1 MTVMARIQLELP
13 NQFIWSVDL
22 DVRIYDV
29 NFADHLAHDR
39 VISLLHEARARFF
52 LEHNY
57 NELNVEGLGIIMTDI
72 AVVYKAEAF
81 FRDKVRI
88 EITAGDFNPKGCD
101 IFYRMTHAD
110 GPANGKVICEAKTGI
125 VFMDYTTR
133 KLAALPNGFRK
144 IFP

>member
-1 MTVMARIQLELP
+1 MARIQLELP
-13 NQFIWSVDL
+13 QKFVWSVDL

-57 NELNVEGLGIIMTDI
+57 SELNVDGLGIIMTDI

-81 FRDKVRI
+81 FRDKIRV
-88 EITAGDFNPKGCD
+88 EITAGDFNSRGCD
-101 IFYRMTHAD
+101 VYYRMSHAD
-110 GPANGKVICEAKTGI
+110 GPANGKTICEAKTGI
-125 VFMDYTTR
+125 VFMDYKTR
-133 KLAALPNGFRK
+133 TLGNLPEGFRK